1 VQRGGGPNS
10 VHPEWLHRALGWD
23 TVWVR
28 PRGPVPVQ
36 FFPAPWEVAE
46 SDVAGC
52 GPRLFLTGT
61 KLLTGVWERLVK
73 DARLASSNPTEL
85 DAISWVILE
94 HGLRALAPV
103 SLRERLGCLLS
114 LRELADSSELQLYYR
129 IVSATGEPVA
139 CGFVVLGCA
148 QKATGN
154 AATIPAAI
162 RDYLASHDF
171 HESEQAP
178 SFIERALVLPNAAE
192 TLFPDEVRAV
202 GSRIASLEGSVPQR
216 RTPSTPLSIPALGEL
231 PIPEGRTAFFFPDAP
246 SYDGR
251 LLCELRAYLP
261 YLADYFDQAEEISRR
276 IFRQSFLPLVDL
288 DAIALHDQRLDRCP
302 ELSHVGVVLTGVLIA
317 ESLQEHGIRPHA
329 LIGDGLGELTALAVA
344 GTADLATALRLAA
357 LRALAMRPASANG
370 NGNGNGNG
378 AGTGEH
384 AAVQFA
390 DALADVQFDAPRL
403 PIVSLRSGDPFS
415 RLAGE
420 RVDSLG
426 ATLDDDLTAA
436 AWGAGC
442 EHVIECGPR
451 GFLSSGVRAPSAVLQ
466 FVPEVRLD
474 VQA

>member
-1 VQRGGGPNS
+1 
-10 VHPEWLHRALGWD
+10 
-23 TVWVR
+23 
-28 PRGPVPVQ
+28 VQ

-46 SDVAGC
+46 GDVAGC

-73 DARLASSNPTEL
+73 EARLTSSDASEL
-85 DAISWVILE
+85 DAISWVVLE

-129 IVSATGEPVA
+129 MVRGTGEPVA

-162 RDYLASHDF
+162 RDFLASRDF
-171 HESEQAP
+171 HERENAP
-178 SFIERALVLPNAAE
+178 SFIERALVAPNATE
-192 TLFPDEVRAV
+192 TLFPEEVRAL
-202 GSRIASLEGSVPQR
+202 GSRIASVESSVPQR
-216 RTPSTPLSIPALGEL
+216 RAPSTPLSIPALGEL

-261 YLADYFDQAEEISRR
+261 YLADTFDQAEEISRR

-288 DAIALHDQRLDRCP
+288 DAFALHDQRLERCP

-317 ESLQEHGIRPHA
+317 ESLQEHGIRPDA

-357 LRALAMRPASANG
+357 LRALAIRPVNG
-370 NGNGNGNG
+370 NGNGNGD
-378 AGTGEH
+378 H
-384 AAVQFA
+384 AAEQFA
-390 DALADVQFDAPRL
+390 AALADVQFDAPRL

-420 RVDSLG
+420 RVASLG

-474 VQA
+474 VHA